1 MKRPNLKVEIGELEM
16 KNPVMVASGT
26 FGYGDVYK
34 DIVPIDRLGG
44 IVVKGITLRP
54 KVGTP
59 PPRIV
64 ETPCG
69 MLNAIGME
77 NIGVEA
83 FIKEKL
89 PPLREFDTKIIVNVC
104 GERPEEY
111 VEVVRWLDGESGV
124 DGVEVNISCPNLQ
137 KGGMLFGQDPS
148 LTYEVISMVRKAT
161 HLPLIAKLTPNVT
174 DIRPIARAAVEGGA
188 DALSLINTVL
198 GMAIDLDRKRPTLGN
213 VTGGLSGPAIKPI
226 ALRMVYEVRGEVDVP
241 LIGQGGIMDTRDAI
255 EFIMT
260 GATAVA
266 IGTSNFVNPRSSLEV
281 IEGIERYLIEE
292 DIEDIA
298 ELIGVIRD
306 GGSP

>member
-198 GMAIDLDRKRPTLGN
+198 GMAIDLDRKRPILGN

-226 ALRMVYEVRGEVDVP
+226 ALRMVYEVRGEIDVP

>member
-1 MKRPNLKVEIGELEM
+1 
-16 KNPVMVASGT
+16 
-26 FGYGDVYK
+26 
-34 DIVPIDRLGG
+34 
-44 IVVKGITLRP
+44 
-54 KVGTP
+54 
-59 PPRIV
+59 
-64 ETPCG
+64 

-198 GMAIDLDRKRPTLGN
+198 GMAIDLDRKRPILGN

>member
-1 MKRPNLKVEIGELEM
+1 
-16 KNPVMVASGT
+16 
-26 FGYGDVYK
+26 
-34 DIVPIDRLGG
+34 
-44 IVVKGITLRP
+44 
-54 KVGTP
+54 
-59 PPRIV
+59 
-64 ETPCG
+64 
-69 MLNAIGME
+69 
-77 NIGVEA
+77 
-83 FIKEKL
+83 
-89 PPLREFDTKIIVNVC
+89 
-104 GERPEEY
+104 
-111 VEVVRWLDGESGV
+111 V

-198 GMAIDLDRKRPTLGN
+198 GMAIDLDRKRPILGN

-226 ALRMVYEVRGEVDVP
+226 ALRMVYEVRGEIDVP

>member
-198 GMAIDLDRKRPTLGN
+198 GMAIDLDRKRPILGN